1 MKLTVHLAHPSGDV
15 TLESPEIDDRT
26 EDYEARAILAA
37 MYFDVLGERLLGLL
51 RLARSE
57 PDLDPDYAPAPAEAE
72 GADPAPAVDPELLPE
87 PAPAPGDTV
96 DPELADYLAANPR

>member
-1 MKLTVHLAHPSGDV
+1 MKLTVHLEHPSGNV
-15 TLESPEIDDRT
+15 TLESPEIDNRT
-26 EDYEARAILAA
+26 DDYEARAILAA

-57 PDLDPDYAPAPAEAE
+57 PDLDDAGDPPADTPAPAEAE
-72 GADPAPAVDPELLPE
+72 GADPA
-87 PAPAPGDTV
+87 GDAV